1 MTPMTQILTR
11 VDIIE
16 RIQLIKENLEAYQ
29 DMDLSNFSKKRREL
43 YHDTVRNIKQC
54 LDDYIQMLKDSEKI
68 S

>member
-1 MTPMTQILTR
+1 MTPMAQILTR